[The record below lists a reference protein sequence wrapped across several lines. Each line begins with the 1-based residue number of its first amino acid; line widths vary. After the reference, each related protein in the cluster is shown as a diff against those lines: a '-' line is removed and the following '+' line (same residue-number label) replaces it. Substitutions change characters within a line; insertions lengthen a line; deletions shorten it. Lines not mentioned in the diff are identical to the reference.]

1 MKYFYDAA
9 CDVCRPARVRN
20 YKFTGKERDAE
31 SGLDNFGKR
40 YHASTMGRFMT
51 PDPIMIMKQ
60 KLTDPQQWNM
70 YSYSRNNPLRFMD
83 PTGMYATDCGSLGA
97 KDWRVARPLTSRAQP
112 TPVGCRP
119 SRSLRRAGVPT
130 ACATRPALETKRSA
144 SPTCVQRRCSTRP
157 RRSRPSYY
165 L

>member
-1 MKYFYDAA
+1 VKYFYDAA

-20 YKFTGKERDAE
+20 YNFTGKERDAE

-70 YSYSRNNPLRFMD
+70 YSYSRNNPLGGW
-83 PTGMYATDCGSLGA
+83 PTLRVMFCLSYFNLGCPILAFFARVGSGAARSAGFRKHRGTRGQTGRSTGFSEPGRAAT
-97 KDWRVARPLTSRAQP
+97 
-112 TPVGCRP
+112 
-119 SRSLRRAGVPT
+119 PT
-130 ACATRPALETKRSA
+130 ANLFHSLPQKKFHFL
-144 SPTCVQRRCSTRP
+144 
-157 RRSRPSYY
+157 
-165 L
+165 